1 MDAGARQRSP
11 PRARPW
17 PRSVAG
23 SSARSPCSNPISCR
37 FASNTASP
45 MREPSFWWGEDSLA
59 SALLAPLAAIYGA
72 VARARFHARG
82 RRAGAAVVCIGN
94 FTVGGAGK
102 TPTALAV
109 ARMLAGAGE
118 QPVFLSRGYG
128 GTLAGPVLVDPTR
141 HRAQDVGD
149 EPLLLARTAP
159 TIVARNRVKGAA
171 IAAGASVIV
180 MDDGFHNPSLV
191 KDFSMLVVDA
201 RRGIGNGRVIPA
213 GPLRAP
219 LEAQLARA
227 HALVVVGTSSSAA
240 AVAAAARARNIPVL
254 QARLRA
260 DAGFIAGL
268 GGGARVLAF
277 AGIGDPE
284 KFFITLADAGVA
296 VAARRSFPDHHRYTR
311 AEAKA
316 LCEEAARAGLVL
328 VTTEKD
334 LARLGG
340 DDEAQELAAHARAL
354 PVTLAFED
362 EARFKSLLLERLA
375 AARKTNDGR
384 GR

>member
-1 MDAGARQRSP
+1 
-11 PRARPW
+11 
-17 PRSVAG
+17 
-23 SSARSPCSNPISCR
+23 
-37 FASNTASP
+37 
-45 MREPSFWWGEDSLA
+45 
-59 SALLAPLAAIYGA
+59 
-72 VARARFHARG
+72 
-82 RRAGAAVVCIGN
+82 VVCIGN

-109 ARMLAGAGE
+109 ARMLAAAGE
-118 QPVFLSRGYG
+118 RPVFLSRGYG
-128 GTLAGPVLVDPTR
+128 GTLAGPVVVDPTR

-159 TIVARNRVKGAA
+159 TIVARDRVKGAG

-180 MDDGFHNPSLV
+180 MDDGFHNPSLA
-191 KDFSMLVVDA
+191 KDFAVLVVDA

-219 LEAQLARA
+219 LDAQLARA
-227 HALVVVGTSSSAA
+227 HALVLVGTSPRAA
-240 AVAAAARARNIPVL
+240 AIAATARARNIPVA
-254 QARLRA
+254 QARLRP

-268 GGGARVLAF
+268 GGGRALAF

-284 KFFITLADAGVA
+284 KFFATLADAGVA
-296 VAARRSFPDHHRYTR
+296 VAATRSFPDHHRYTR

-316 LCEEAARAGLVL
+316 LCVEAEREGLVL

-334 LARLGG
+334 LARLAG
-340 DDEAQELAAHARAL
+340 DDEGSQLAAHARAL

-362 EARFKSLLLERLA
+362 EGRFKSLLLEKLA
-375 AARKTNDGR
+375 AARRTNDGGHWR
-384 GR
+384 SGEGA